1 MMKCELC
8 GNECHFL
15 VSYAGLKTKV
25 KLCCVDCLHK
35 KKKVAKI

>member
-1 MMKCELC
+1 MHCELC
-8 GNECHFL
+8 GKESKFL

>member
-1 MMKCELC
+1 MMRCSIC
-8 GNECHFL
+8 GKETRIL

-25 KLCCVDCLHK
+25 KLCCVECLHK